1 MGFYEIRVKKSRE
14 DRAVDELV
22 NKLDDLGGC
31 KFLFPPNAL
40 FFGLQELIRGQLK
53 DVEEACRA
61 QDRPASQFFPED
73 ENERASNIE
82 HLTQCAWQHFQ
93 EQAPEKFRVALA
105 ELIQESLFFAHPIY
119 RQRCGFGEAEVNDS
133 RPSLADLQNNVL
145 RRSILRLKSLPYQK
159 REGIDDEENNEEL
172 WPILRASAEIYNHLA
187 FWTYD
192 HVRVFEFLQPYIRSL
207 MEEVEGY
214 DDPSHSSHLAA
225 NDAAEF
231 IWDNIDGAMQ
241 AMASTLVE
249 YSIRLATP
257 SLKQRHL
264 AMFTAAQMRA
274 NLPSAS
280 DLKKIAARWL
290 DLWHNSLTVKLSKRG
305 RSPKDESNKL
315 SEREQTKSS
324 VINAM
329 LKVLDEP
336 EKISQWRVSKNLGIG
351 NRRDKK
357 DRTLYNRLKAL
368 NLNWSELVTEA
379 KRIHKQ
385 KRTRN

>member
-1 MGFYEIRVKKSRE
+1 MGFNEIRVRKARE
-14 DRAVDELV
+14 DQSVDELV

-31 KFLFPPNAL
+31 KFLFPPNEL
-40 FFGLQELIRGQLK
+40 FLGLQELLRSQLE

-61 QDRPASQFFPED
+61 QDCPASDFFPED
-73 ENERASNIE
+73 DNERASYVE
-82 HLTQCAWQHFQ
+82 HLTQCAWQHFHQ
-93 EQAPEKFRVALA
+93 QAPEKFRVALA
-105 ELIQESLFFAHPIY
+105 ELIQESLIFAYPIY
-119 RQRCGFGEAEVNDS
+119 RQRCGFGEVEINDS

-159 REGIDDEENNEEL
+159 REGVDGEENNEAL
-172 WPILRASAEIYNHLA
+172 RPNLRASAEIHNHLA
-187 FWTYD
+187 YWTYD
-192 HVRVFEFLQPYIRSL
+192 HVRVYELLRPYIRSF
-207 MEEVEGY
+207 MEKAKGY

-241 AMASTLVE
+241 AMTFILVE
-249 YSIRLATP
+249 YSIRLATA
-257 SLKQRHL
+257 SLKQRHP
-264 AMFTAAQMRA
+264 AMLTPAQMRA

-280 DLKKIAARWL
+280 DLQKIAAQWL

-305 RSPKDESNKL
+305 RTPKDESNRL

-336 EKISQWRVSKNLGIG
+336 EKISQWRVSKILGIG
-351 NRRDKK
+351 NWRNPK
-357 DRTLYNRLKAL
+357 DRTLYNRLSAL
-368 NLNWSELVTEA
+368 NLNWSELA
-379 KRIHKQ
+379 KKAKQIHKQ
-385 KRTRN
+385 RRTKK